1 MKFSNAYRGISKIL
15 TAQWISLIS
24 TLLMIVGVI
33 VAAVNTVAL
42 VEVAEAS
49 AQAAS
54 GALVGAGIGSVL
66 ALIGLIIGVIAIILN
81 LVGLGTARKDENKFN
96 TAFILCIVSLIAGI
110 AASAT
115 QVAAPPVSSWLS
127 LAQKITSLAVI
138 EYAVAGIVVL
148 ADKLQNAQVAKLGRN
163 LRVIILIIYCV
174 VAALIVVGNLSKL
187 GSIFSIIELVL
198 EVIVFIVYIVLLA
211 KAKKMLA

>member
-33 VAAVNTVAL
+33 VAAANTVAL

-66 ALIGLIIGVIAIILN
+66 ALIGLIIGVIAM
-81 LVGLGTARKDENKFN
+81 
-96 TAFILCIVSLIAGI
+96 
-110 AASAT
+110 
-115 QVAAPPVSSWLS
+115 
-127 LAQKITSLAVI
+127 KI
-138 EYAVAGIVVL
+138 
-148 ADKLQNAQVAKLGRN
+148 
-163 LRVIILIIYCV
+163 
-174 VAALIVVGNLSKL
+174 
-187 GSIFSIIELVL
+187 F
-198 EVIVFIVYIVLLA
+198 
-211 KAKKMLA
+211 